1 MYLLPISLSK
11 VCLRV
16 QNVVRSIEHSEPA
29 EESLYSSQE
38 LAKRLGAD
46 SDSLE
51 PVGLG
56 CILKSGKLCFSF
68 GRRRTFDCS
77 SFTFALLSES
87 AWDDR
92 CASTRLLRSGDRL
105 CYELGRMRRS
115 NVHHI
120 AVVHLA

>member
-56 CILKSGKLCFSF
+56 
-68 GRRRTFDCS
+68 RV
-77 SFTFALLSES
+77 
-87 AWDDR
+87 
-92 CASTRLLRSGDRL
+92 LLRR
-105 CYELGRMRRS
+105 ELVVRGVIRTSDCCSRMRADCAARS
-115 NVHHI
+115 
-120 AVVHLA
+120 